1 MEQQQID
8 KKFAR
13 AYTKTYFEQNKYSL
27 IKENNEGFSKL
38 LLLLTN
44 LTDTLSYNDAW
55 NKILTLV
62 GKFDLDPDRVLD
74 LIIESQLLN
83 PSRKIYTNLIQ
94 KFKGESIT
102 TILANR
108 LSKIPEN
115 KSKTLVFAG
124 YF

>member
-44 LTDTLSYNDAW
+44 LTDALSYNEAW

-94 KFKGESIT
+94 KFKG
-102 TILANR
+102 
-108 LSKIPEN
+108 
-115 KSKTLVFAG
+115 
-124 YF
+124 

>member
-8 KKFAR
+8 KKYAR

-44 LTDTLSYNDAW
+44 LTDAQYLNEAW
-55 NKILTLV
+55 NKILCLV

-83 PSRKIYTNLIQ
+83 PGRKIYTNLIQ

-108 LSKIPEN
+108 LAKIPEN